1 MISVRSASS
10 RFSEPE
16 VPGSEVELELP
27 VEVEDEESVLDEE
40 LDEVVPELQ
49 PTSDSVI
56 IADNIPAAILFLNFA
71 IITLLVI
78 NNCSCHSRL
87 GK

>member
-1 MISVRSASS
+1 MRSASS
-10 RFSEPE
+10 RFS
-16 VPGSEVELELP
+16 VPGFSGSEVELEVELP
-27 VEVEDEESVLDEE
+27 VEVEDEVSVLDDE